1 MAKGLSLKW
10 KVPMVIVSGALVIGV
25 GITLLVVNL
34 VSESL
39 QTELTERGKAI
50 ATTLSKQVERP
61 LVGDDEVDIQNLVDI
76 SSKFTAVSYVY
87 ISDKEN
93 KVAAQKFKVGSY
105 NQREVLQENV
115 IREKTTD
122 YKIDLTRVQN
132 PNEKGELVDIE
143 NYEISTPIGETV
155 LGHAHVGMSK
165 KYMDDIIRST
175 AVLVGGVLA
184 IAVVLGM
191 LTALYLSN
199 KLTKQLL
206 YLTESADKISMGDLE
221 SIVHVKAKDEIGDLA
236 NAIERLRESLKAAI
250 ERLKKKKIA

>member
-10 KVPMVIVSGALVIGV
+10 KVPIVIVTGALIIGV
-25 GITLLVVNL
+25 GITFLVVRL
-34 VSESL
+34 VSDSL

-50 ATTLSKQVERP
+50 ATTLAKQVERP

-87 ISDKEN
+87 ISDKDN

-105 NQREVLQENV
+105 NQRQMLQEGV
-115 IREKTTD
+115 IRESKSE
-122 YKIDLTRVQN
+122 YKIDLTKVEN
-132 PNEKGELVDIE
+132 TNDLGEVIEIE
-143 NYEISTPIGETV
+143 NYEITTPIGESV
-155 LGHAHVGMSK
+155 LGYAHVGMSR

-175 AVLVGGVLA
+175 AILVGGVLA
-184 IAVVLGM
+184 VTIVLGIIVS
-191 LTALYLSN
+191 LYLSN

-206 YLTESADKISMGDLE
+206 YLTDSADKISMGDLE
-221 SIVHVKAKDEIGDLA
+221 SIVRIDSSDEIGELA

-250 ERLKKKKIA
+250 DRLKRKKIN

>member
-25 GITLLVVNL
+25 GITLLVINL

-132 PNEKGELVDIE
+132 SNEKGELVDIE

>member
-10 KVPMVIVSGALVIGV
+10 KVPIVIVAGALIIGV
-25 GITLLVVNL
+25 GITLLVVRL
-34 VSESL
+34 VSDSL

-50 ATTLSKQVERP
+50 ATTLAKQVERP

-87 ISDKEN
+87 ISDKDN

-105 NQREVLQENV
+105 NQRQVLQEGV
-115 IREKTTD
+115 IRESKSD
-122 YKIDLTRVQN
+122 YKIDLTKVEN
-132 PNEKGELVDIE
+132 TNDVGEIVEIE
-143 NYEISTPIGETV
+143 NYEISAPIGESV
-155 LGHAHVGMSK
+155 LGYAHVGMSR

-175 AVLVGGVLA
+175 VILIGGVLA
-184 IAVVLGM
+184 VTIVLGIIVS
-191 LTALYLSN
+191 LYLSN

-206 YLTESADKISMGDLE
+206 YLTDSADKISMGDLE
-221 SIVHVKAKDEIGDLA
+221 SIVRIDSTDEIGELA

-250 ERLKKKKIA
+250 DRLKRKKIN

>member
-10 KVPMVIVSGALVIGV
+10 KVPIVIVAGALIIGV
-25 GITLLVVNL
+25 GITLLVVRL
-34 VSESL
+34 VSDSL

-50 ATTLSKQVERP
+50 ATTLAKQVERP

-87 ISDKEN
+87 ISDKDN

-105 NQREVLQENV
+105 NQRQVLQEGV
-115 IREKTTD
+115 IRESKSD
-122 YKIDLTRVQN
+122 YKIDLTKVEN
-132 PNEKGELVDIE
+132 TNDVGEIVEIE
-143 NYEISTPIGETV
+143 NYEISTPIGESV
-155 LGHAHVGMSK
+155 LGYAHVGMSR

-175 AVLVGGVLA
+175 VILIGGVLA
-184 IAVVLGM
+184 VTIVLGIIVS
-191 LTALYLSN
+191 LYLSN

-206 YLTESADKISMGDLE
+206 YLTDSADKISMGDLE
-221 SIVHVKAKDEIGDLA
+221 SIVRIDSTDEIGELA

-250 ERLKKKKIA
+250 DRLKRKKIN

>member
-25 GITLLVVNL
+25 GITLLVINL

-115 IREKTTD
+115 IREKTAD

-143 NYEISTPIGETV
+143 NYEISTPIGEAV

>member
-25 GITLLVVNL
+25 GITLLVINL

-115 IREKTTD
+115 IREKTSD

-132 PNEKGELVDIE
+132 SNEKGELVDIE

-206 YLTESADKISMGDLE
+206 YLTESADK
-221 SIVHVKAKDEIGDLA
+221 
-236 NAIERLRESLKAAI
+236 
-250 ERLKKKKIA
+250 

>member
-25 GITLLVVNL
+25 GITLLVINL

-115 IREKTTD
+115 IREKTAD

-132 PNEKGELVDIE
+132 SNEKGELVDIE

>member
-10 KVPMVIVSGALVIGV
+10 KVPIVIVTGALIIGV
-25 GITLLVVNL
+25 GITFLVVRL
-34 VSESL
+34 VSDSL

-50 ATTLSKQVERP
+50 ATTLAKQVERP

-87 ISDKEN
+87 ISDKDN

-105 NQREVLQENV
+105 NQRQMLQEGV
-115 IREKTTD
+115 IRESKSE
-122 YKIDLTRVQN
+122 YKIDLTKVEN
-132 PNEKGELVDIE
+132 TNELGEVVEIE
-143 NYEISTPIGETV
+143 NYEISTPIGESV
-155 LGHAHVGMSK
+155 LGYAHVGMSR

-175 AVLVGGVLA
+175 AILVGGVLA
-184 IAVVLGM
+184 VTIVLGIIVS
-191 LTALYLSN
+191 LYLSN

-206 YLTESADKISMGDLE
+206 YLTDSADKISMGDLE
-221 SIVHVKAKDEIGDLA
+221 SIVRIDSSDEIGELA

-250 ERLKKKKIA
+250 DRLKRKKIN